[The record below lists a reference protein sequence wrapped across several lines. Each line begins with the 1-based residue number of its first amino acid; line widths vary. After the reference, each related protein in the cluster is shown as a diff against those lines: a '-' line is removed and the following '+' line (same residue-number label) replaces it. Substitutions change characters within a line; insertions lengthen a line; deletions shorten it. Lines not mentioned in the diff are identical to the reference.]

1 MADCNAPETRDLYRA
16 MRAQRPVFYDERYR
30 SFCVFRYDDV
40 KTVLSDFTSFSADFG
55 ALAPGSALDRI
66 HQGNMNASDP
76 PRHARLRGLVS
87 RAFTPRSI
95 AELEPEITRTAHAL
109 LDALAPRGACE
120 LMEEFAGV
128 LPLLVIADILGI
140 PRAEHAH
147 FRRLTLEFT
156 ETFESIVSGAPTNMS
171 AHEGM
176 EAYFSRMVAERR
188 AAPREDLTSRLIDAE
203 IEGERLSEKE
213 ILTFMKLLLIA
224 GNSTT
229 SRLIGNA
236 VLTLLEH
243 PPELER
249 LRADPGLVPAAVEE
263 VLRFRPPINTWF
275 RIAAKDVTLGGQ
287 EIRAGQQVVAFIGSA
302 NRDEAH
308 FPDPDRF
315 DVGRSQNP
323 HLAFSSGIHFCL
335 GAPLARL
342 EGQVALRAILD
353 RLPELAL
360 AGGGPLEIT
369 KGLQSNGVVRLP
381 VRYRAA

>member
-1 MADCNAPETRDLYRA
+1 MADCDAPETRDLYRT

-30 SFCVFRYDDV
+30 SWCIFRYDEV
-40 KTVLSDFTSFSADFG
+40 KTVLSDWASFSADFG
-55 ALAPGSALDRI
+55 AIAPGSALDRI
-66 HQGNMNASDP
+66 HQSNMNASDP
-76 PRHARLRGLVS
+76 PRHTRLRGLVS

-109 LDALAPRGACE
+109 LDGLAPRGACE

-140 PRAEHAH
+140 PRAEHAF
-147 FRRLTLEFT
+147 FRRLTLDFT
-156 ETFESIVSGAPTNMS
+156 TTFESIVSGAPTSTS
-171 AHEGM
+171 AQEGM
-176 EAYFSRMVAERR
+176 EAYFAKMVAERR
-188 AAPREDLTSRLIDAE
+188 AAPRADLTSRLIEAE
-203 IEGERLSEKE
+203 IDGERLGDKD
-213 ILTFMKLLLIA
+213 IITFLKLFLVA

-243 PPELER
+243 PAELER
-249 LRADPGLVPAAVEE
+249 LRESPSLVPSAVEE

-275 RIAAKDVTLGGQ
+275 RIAPKDVTLGGQ
-287 EIRAGQQVVAFIGSA
+287 VIRARDQVVAFIGSA

-308 FPDPDRF
+308 FTDPDRF
-315 DVGRSQNP
+315 DIGRSPNP

-342 EGQVALRAILD
+342 EGQVALRAILE

-360 AGGGPLEIT
+360 AGGEPLEVI

-381 VRYRAA
+381 VRHRAG

>member
-1 MADCNAPETRDLYRA
+1 MADCDAPETRDLYRT

-30 SFCVFRYDDV
+30 SWCVFRHDDV
-40 KTVLSDFTSFSADFG
+40 KTVLTDWAGFSADFG

-76 PRHARLRGLVS
+76 PRHTRLRGLVS

-109 LDALAPRGACE
+109 LDGLAPRGACE
-120 LMEEFAGV
+120 LMEELAGV

-140 PRAEHAH
+140 PRAEHAF

-156 ETFESIVSGAPTNMS
+156 ATFETIVTGAPTSTS

-176 EAYFSRMVAERR
+176 DGYFAQMVAERR
-188 AAPREDLTSRLIDAE
+188 TKPREDLTSRLLEAE
-203 IEGERLSEKE
+203 IDGERLGEKE
-213 ILTFMKLLLIA
+213 ILTFMKLLLVA

-243 PPELER
+243 PAELER
-249 LRADPGLVPAAVEE
+249 LRANPGLVPSAIEE

-275 RIAAKDVTLGGQ
+275 RIAPKDVTLGGQ
-287 EIRAGQQVVAFIGSA
+287 AIGEKQQVVAFIGSA
-302 NRDEAH
+302 NRDEAV
-308 FPDPDRF
+308 FADPDRF
-315 DVGRSQNP
+315 DIGRSPNP
-323 HLAFSSGIHFCL
+323 HLAFSTGIHFCL
-335 GAPLARL
+335 GASLARL
-342 EGQVALRAILD
+342 EGQVALRAILE

-360 AGGGPLEIT
+360 ADGEPLEVI

-381 VRYRAA
+381 VRYRAG